1 MMLDTLRSP
10 QKNLGHNR
18 SRTVETLLQPRNNV
32 YHLIVSHQMNGVH
45 KMKKVLLSLLVLG
58 LSVAYAGTTYHV
70 NLDRTTLVNGIQL
83 KAGECKVEVHDNK
96 ITFKQG
102 KVSAEATVK
111 VENNADKF
119 ASTTIGYAGEG
130 SGNELQ

>member
-1 MMLDTLRSP
+1 
-10 QKNLGHNR
+10 
-18 SRTVETLLQPRNNV
+18 
-32 YHLIVSHQMNGVH
+32 
-45 KMKKVLLSLLVLG
+45 MKKVLLSLLILG

-70 NLDRTTLVNGIQL
+70 NLYRPTLVNGIQL

-119 ASTTIGYAGEG
+119 ASTTSAMPVREAETNCRKFVSVGPPPSSCSSTATLG
-130 SGNELQ
+130 Q